1 MALDEQTEK
10 DEVIEEKGVTFLI
23 EKDLL
28 QEVKPVQVD
37 FITTPMGSGF
47 RLTSSLPA
55 GGSCGESCSSC

>member
-1 MALDEQTEK
+1 MALDEQNEN

-28 QEVKPVQVD
+28 KEVKPIQVD

-47 RLTSSLPA
+47 RLTSALPS
-55 GGSCGESCSSC
+55 GGACGGSCSSC